1 MTDLKNASKKLM
13 DLIFL
18 GLDHGIESIKEG
30 GPLIPFIITESDGE
44 RYLHR
49 FVTERIE
56 EGKEKAE
63 EHLKKLN
70 PSPEYAIVAC
80 DGYLT
85 IEGKKYDAI
94 LVKGFDKKEDEGY
107 ILAQRYTP
115 RTFLKTLKTIGNA
128 AFLGNEPSIFKK

>member
-1 MTDLKNASKKLM
+1 MTDSKNAPEKLM

-30 GPLIPFIITESDGE
+30 GQLVPFTMSETNGKRD
-44 RYLHR
+44 LHR

-70 PSPEYAIVAC
+70 PSPEYAIVAYN
-80 DGYLT
+80 GYVT
-85 IEGKKYDAI
+85 IEGKKYEAI
-94 LVKGFDKKEDEGY
+94 LVKGFDKKQKEGY

-115 RTFLKTLKTIGNA
+115 KAFLRSLKIIGNS
-128 AFLGNEPSIFKK
+128 AFIGNEPNILKK